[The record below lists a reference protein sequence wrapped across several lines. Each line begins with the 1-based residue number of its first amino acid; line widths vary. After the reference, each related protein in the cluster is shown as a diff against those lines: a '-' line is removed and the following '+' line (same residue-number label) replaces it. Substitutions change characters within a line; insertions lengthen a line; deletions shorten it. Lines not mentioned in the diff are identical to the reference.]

1 MAELIHINDENEE
14 KINYIIG
21 NLPAEIVNFIY
32 IDYVKPDLILMEVL
46 NELYIILNSDDSI
59 GLDSTP
65 LETFL
70 RNHVLPNS
78 VVIKHLIKNDKE
90 FQLIYEIHIIQGKK
104 VFECFPD
111 LVSSMAACWLMYLH
125 H

>member
-1 MAELIHINDENEE
+1 MAELININDENEE

-32 IDYVKPDLILMEVL
+32 IDYVKPDIILMEVL
-46 NELYIILNSDDSI
+46 NELYIILISDDSI

-104 VFECFPD
+104 VFEQFPD
-111 LVSSMAACWLMYLH
+111 IVSSMAACWLMYLH

>member
-1 MAELIHINDENEE
+1 MKNEE

-59 GLDSTP
+59 WLDSTP

-70 RNHVLPNS
+70 RNSVLPNS

>member
-1 MAELIHINDENEE
+1 MAELIHINDKKQE
-14 KINYIIG
+14 KLNYIIG
-21 NLPAEIVNFIY
+21 NLPADILNLIY
-32 IDYVKPDLILMEVL
+32 IDYVKPDLILMEVVK
-46 NELYIILNSDDSI
+46 ELYVILNSDDSMS
-59 GLDSTP
+59 LDSTP

-70 RNHVLPNS
+70 RNHVLQNS
-78 VVIKHLIKNDKE
+78 VVIQHLIKNDKE

-111 LVSSMAACWLMYLH
+111 IVSSMAACWLMYLH